1 MTDPLTFKQS
11 RVYIWTQIGEL
22 NDTSD
27 DGGTGAGTGIS
38 NSRTAITVRAD
49 RFNGESDSTGHR
61 IEQGMDILIDSEMM
75 KVTACSNRTDTSIT
89 VARGEHTNAKIGSIG
104 GAAAQHLTAAKIF
117 GWTELKD
124 FTADTTLVQGLT
136 ITDNIYEARMLE
148 LVLSNPPQTSRYGV
162 GDLEGLILEKTP
174 IKVVD
179 GANYSVLFSGK
190 IARVTKQHALAEG
203 NTIEISAFDSLYEM
217 GRSKLTGEDAVIK
230 LCDANGSVVSIANGG
245 INQSS
250 GGTYKISEIIQAYI
264 QRFQHEGST
273 STLGL
278 GSNTT
283 TVETVSGSTARFDP
297 SFNSKKTNG
306 VTHNFSLGVSNQ
318 SVLKGITR
326 LALSDEVRG
335 NKFGYSYYIDPN
347 QTSFSAAHK
356 PAVMFNYFQSSHYPG
371 IPQSSTPMSPVLRI
385 NHDDSTAVSENGIT
399 RLMKPGASFDNLD
412 IEQVNIINVRY
423 RDKQGVLRQ
432 LEMEVFNYKNV
443 KNTNN
448 SLSTAYETSAVGKA
462 LVAPFDSSGNA
473 ADRRDKHGVH
483 DPNLNAG
490 SETDF
495 EGRVV
500 DADGNLI
507 GYLQYASNVVASSGD
522 EAARTG
528 FALLSGTSTRRANSN
543 VVAGEKLYLNKVSNN
558 DYFTLTDST
567 STEDVDPFRPQTVKE
582 EKIVINMDFGM
593 EDNYHN
599 IREAVAARIQ
609 QSMMPKVR
617 GRFQVDRNYPYFSLE
632 NQLTGSDTI
641 TTTSSGSYTINEVT
655 DADAGSGGLVMDA
668 VGATSGLQAFGVRA
682 GHSIIK
688 LTAQHGTA
696 AAYGYIAKTDN
707 DEFTTVLNTGN
718 LAANDYVRI
727 YVPLRAGA
735 TVSVDAPFHNIDVS
749 KGGRMV
755 VTSLVYTE
763 SAASAYTDI
772 ETIGLRGASA
782 QETISA
788 YRPSIN
794 NLDDYVDDDYAGS
807 FAPFSYDGVAH
818 FTGRIAPGLTSGA
831 ATGIAINWTEGLL
844 YYNGTEYDIAA
855 GDTTGTSIAG
865 ADADN
870 DGMADTRFILYFE
883 PTASETAFQFS
894 TEFAYE
900 ARNARGGRESA
911 TTNTFPYSQQSLTI
925 AKFWGSATNGHA
937 SASNGAKAKI
947 VPSIRLGASRKQDG
961 SATYSGSAAD
971 TGGQPPFVVGGN
983 MLAGDVNNSW
993 VPTADDTYNLGTITG
1008 GTGSTDFRWKDLFI
1022 NPSAT
1027 GDDTALHILTSG
1039 DTGKVVKLSSS
1050 ARYKKDIKN
1059 LNDAKSNKIYDLNP
1073 KSFKYKS
1080 SDRTSFGL
1088 IAEEVEPIMSELIV
1102 YDEEGRPDAVKYN
1115 SIIVLLLQELKNL
1128 RQEIDDLK
1136 NEAKE

>member
-1 MTDPLTFKQS
+1 MSDPLTQKQS
-11 RVYIWTQIGEL
+11 EIYVFTQIGEL

-27 DGGTGAGTGIS
+27 DGGGGAGTGIS

-75 KVTACSNRTDTSIT
+75 KVTACSGRTDTSIT
-89 VARGEHTNAKIGSIG
+89 VARGEHTDAKIGSIG
-104 GAAAQHLTAAKIF
+104 GTAVQHLTGAKIF
-117 GWTELKD
+117 GWTQVKD
-124 FTADTTLVQGLT
+124 FTAGTTLAQALT

-148 LVLSNPPQTSRYGV
+148 AVFSNPPQTSRYNV
-162 GDLEGLILEKTP
+162 GDLEGLLIEKTP

-203 NTIEISAFDSLYEM
+203 NTIDITAYDSLYEM
-217 GRSKLTGEDAVIK
+217 GRSKLTGDDAVVK
-230 LCDANGSVVSIANGG
+230 LCDANGSAVTVANGG

-250 GGTYKISEIIQAYI
+250 AGFYKISEIIQAYI
-264 QRFQHEGST
+264 QRFQHAGDA
-273 STLGL
+273 STLGV
-278 GSNTT
+278 GANTT
-283 TVETVSGSTARFDP
+283 TVETVSGSTVRFDP
-297 SFNSKKTNG
+297 SRNSKKTNG
-306 VTHNFSLGVSNQ
+306 ITHNFSLGVSNQ

-326 LALSDEVRG
+326 LALSDETIG
-335 NKFGYSYYIDPN
+335 NRFGYTYYIDPN
-347 QTSFSAAHK
+347 QTSFSTAHK
-356 PAVMFNYFQSSHYPG
+356 PPVMFNYFQSSHYPG
-371 IPQSSTPMSPVLRI
+371 LPQSSTPMSPVLRI
-385 NHDDSTAVSENGIT
+385 HHDDSTAVSENGIT

-448 SLSTAYETSAVGKA
+448 ALNTAYETTGNVAKP
-462 LVAPFDSSGNA
+462 LVAPLDSTANA
-473 ADRRDKHGVH
+473 TDRRDKHGVH
-483 DPNLNAG
+483 DPNLNVG
-490 SETDF
+490 GETDF
-495 EGRVV
+495 ESRVV
-500 DADGNLI
+500 DGSGNLI
-507 GYLQYASNVVASSGD
+507 GYLQYASNVVIGAGD

-528 FALLSGTSTRRANSN
+528 FALLSGTSTRRANSD

-617 GRFQVDRNYPYFSLE
+617 GRMQVDRNYPYQSIE

-641 TTTSSGSYTINEVT
+641 TTTSSGSYTINEIT
-655 DADAGSGGLVMDA
+655 DADANSNGLQMDA
-668 VGATSGLQAFGVRA
+668 VGASGGYTVFGIRA

-688 LTAQHGTA
+688 LTGQNGVEA
-696 AAYGYIAKTDN
+696 AHGYIAKVDP
-707 DEFTTVLNTGN
+707 DEFTTVLNTGS

-727 YVPLRAGA
+727 YVPLRAGM
-735 TVSVDAPFHNIDVS
+735 TVSVDAPHQNIDVQ

-763 SAASAYTDI
+763 TAETSYTDI
-772 ETIGLRGASA
+772 ETLGLRGSDA
-782 QETISA
+782 QDTISA

-807 FAPFSYDGVAH
+807 FAPFTYSNVAH
-818 FTGRIAPGLTSGA
+818 YTGRIAPGLESGSSKGVA
-831 ATGIAINWTEGLL
+831 ANWTEGLL
-844 YYNGTEYDIAA
+844 YYNGETYDIAK
-855 GDTTGTSIAG
+855 GDTTGFSITG
-865 ADADN
+865 NDDDN
-870 DGMADTRFILYFE
+870 DGMADERYILYFE
-883 PTASETAFQFS
+883 PAASRTAFQIS
-894 TEFAYE
+894 TEVAYE
-900 ARNARGGRESA
+900 LRNGRGGRESSS
-911 TTNTFPYSQQSLTI
+911 TYTFPYSQQRLTV
-925 AKFWGSATNGHA
+925 AKIWGSKTNSHA
-937 SASNGAKAKI
+937 SASDGAKAKI
-947 VPSIRLGASRKQDG
+947 IPYIQIGGSRKQDG
-961 SATYSGSAAD
+961 STSYSGLAAD
-971 TGGQPPFVVGGN
+971 EDGQPPFVIGGN

-1008 GTGSTDFRWKDLFI
+1008 GTGSSDFRWKELFLNPTDLSSSDFDLQI
-1022 NPSAT
+1022 SSA
-1027 GDDTALHILTSG
+1027 
-1039 DTGKVVKLSSS
+1039 GKVIKITSS
-1050 ARYKKDIKN
+1050 ARYKENIRELEVDTSKLYN
-1059 LNDAKSNKIYDLNP
+1059 LKPSTFNNKKTPEKID
-1073 KSFKYKS
+1073 
-1080 SDRTSFGL
+1080 FGL
-1088 IAEEVEPIMSELIV
+1088 IAEEVEEFVPELV
-1102 YDEEGRPDAVKYN
+1102 SYNEDGQVESVKY
-1115 SIIVLLLQELKNL
+1115 SLLSVLLLQELKKL

>member
-1 MTDPLTFKQS
+1 MTDPLTKKQS
-11 RVYIWTQIGEL
+11 QIYIWTQIGEL

-27 DGGTGAGTGIS
+27 DGGGGAGTGIS
-38 NSRTAITVRAD
+38 NSRTDITIRAD
-49 RFNGESDSTGHR
+49 RFNGESNSTGHR

-75 KVTACSNRTDTSIT
+75 KVTACSGRTDTSIT
-89 VARGEHTNAKIGSIG
+89 VARGEHTDAKIGSIG
-104 GAAAQHLTAAKIF
+104 GTAVQHLTGAKIF
-117 GWTELKD
+117 GWTEIKD
-124 FTADTTLVQGLT
+124 FTAGTTLAQAMT

-148 LVLSNPPQTSRYGV
+148 AVFTNPPQTSRYNV
-162 GDLEGLILEKTP
+162 GDLEGLLIEKTP

-203 NTIEISAFDSLYEM
+203 NTIDITAYDSLYEM
-217 GRSKLTGEDAVIK
+217 GRSKLTGEDAVVK
-230 LCDANGSVVSIANGG
+230 LCDANGSVVSVANGG

-250 GGTYKISEIIQAYI
+250 SGFYKVSEIIQAYI
-264 QRFQHEGST
+264 QRFQHAGDT
-273 STLGL
+273 STLGV
-278 GSNTT
+278 GANTT

-297 SFNSKKTNG
+297 SKNSKKTNG

-326 LALSDEVRG
+326 LALSDETAG
-335 NKFGYSYYIDPN
+335 NRFGYTYYIDPN
-347 QTSFSAAHK
+347 QTSFSTAHK
-356 PAVMFNYFQSSHYPG
+356 PPVMFNYFQSSHYPG
-371 IPQSSTPMSPVLRI
+371 IPQSTTPMSPVLRI

-448 SLSTAYETSAVGKA
+448 ALNTAYESSNIAKP
-462 LVAPFDSSGNA
+462 LVAPPDTTANA
-473 ADRRDKHGVH
+473 GDRRDKHGVH
-483 DPNLNAG
+483 DPNLNIG
-490 SETDF
+490 GETDF
-495 EGRVV
+495 ESRVV
-500 DADGNLI
+500 DSSGNLI
-507 GYLQYASNVVASSGD
+507 GYLQYASNVQASAGAEVAK
-522 EAARTG
+522 AG
-528 FALLSGTSTRRANSN
+528 FALLSGTSTRRANSD
-543 VVAGEKLYLNKVSNN
+543 VAAGEKLYLNKVSND

-567 STEDVDPFRPQTVKE
+567 STEDVDPFRPQAVKE

-617 GRFQVDRNYPYFSLE
+617 GRMQVDRNYPYFSLE

-655 DADAGSGGLVMDA
+655 DADASSGGLVMDA
-668 VGATSGLQAFGVRA
+668 TGATSGLQAFGIRA
-682 GHSIIK
+682 GHSILK
-688 LTAQHGTA
+688 LTGENGVA
-696 AAYGYIAKTDN
+696 AAYGYIAKTTN
-707 DEFTTVLNTGN
+707 DAFTTVLNTGN
-718 LAANDYVRI
+718 LAANDYVRM
-727 YVPLRAGA
+727 YVPLRAGM
-735 TVSVDAPFHNIDVS
+735 TVSVDAPHQNIDLT

-763 SAASAYTDI
+763 TAETSYTDI
-772 ETIGLRGASA
+772 ETLGLRGSSV
-782 QETISA
+782 QDTIAA

-807 FAPFSYDGVAH
+807 FAPFTYSNVAH
-818 FTGRIAPGLTSGA
+818 YTGRIAPGFTSGA
-831 ATGIAINWTEGLL
+831 GKGIAANWTEGLL
-844 YYNGTEYDIAA
+844 YYNGETYDIAA
-855 GDTTGTSIAG
+855 GDTTGFSITAN
-865 ADADN
+865 DTDN
-870 DGMADTRFILYFE
+870 DGMADERYILYFE
-883 PTASETAFQFS
+883 PEASTTAFQIS
-894 TEFAYE
+894 TEVAYE
-900 ARNARGGRESA
+900 LRNGRGGRESS
-911 TTNTFPYSQQSLTI
+911 TTNTFPYSQQRLTV
-925 AKFWGSATNGHA
+925 AKIWGSKTNSHN
-937 SASNGAKAKI
+937 SASDGAKAKI
-947 VPSIRLGASRKQDG
+947 IPLIQIGGSRKQDG
-961 SATYSGSAAD
+961 STSYSGLAVD
-971 TGGQPPFVVGGN
+971 EDGQPPFVIGGN
-983 MLAGDVNNSW
+983 MLSGDVNNSW

-1008 GTGSTDFRWKDLFI
+1008 GSGSTDFRWKDLFL
-1022 NPSAT
+1022 NPSDTDSA
-1027 GDDTALHILTSG
+1027 TALHILTSG
-1039 DTGKVVKLSSS
+1039 NTGQVVKASSS
-1050 ARYKKDIKN
+1050 ARYKKDIEN
-1059 LNDAKSNKIYDLNP
+1059 LNDAKTSKIYDLNP

-1088 IAEEVEPIMSELIV
+1088 IAEEVEPIMSELVV

-1115 SIIVLLLQELKNL
+1115 SLIALLLQELKKL